1 MKSSRCRFCSL
12 LLPLFFH
19 YQFSRSV
26 DTSVIAQLCQNNGSL
41 LTSGKCV
48 STEIF
53 LHRLDQGLSGLGN
66 TSAQYNYIGIHHTG
80 KDCQRI
86 AQVGSKLVHNPGSHQ
101 ITCFVCVKTDFAL
114 ISSVL
119 REEGS

>member
-1 MKSSRCRFCSL
+1 MKSSRCRFCIS

-53 LHRLDQGLSGLGN
+53 LHRLNQGLSGFGHS
-66 TSAQYNYIGIHHTG
+66 SAQYNYIRIHHTG
-80 KDCQRI
+80 EDCQRI
-86 AQVGSKLVHNPGSHQ
+86 AQVGNLSTILAATKSPALYAS
-101 ITCFVCVKTDFAL
+101 KTDFAL